1 MKAYKNHIVIVGS
14 ARSGTSWFSELIAL
28 QHRYRMLFEPEH
40 EFKTKH
46 GKLICDRYL
55 TPETNTKTIER
66 YIKRV
71 FANRVDCDWI
81 GQISNRKW
89 KRHLWPFIPKKFII
103 KFVRCNLSAQYMAVH
118 FKIPV
123 VFIVRN
129 PYDVLASQQRV
140 KFPWL
145 YDLSWF
151 ESQDNLCDLLLSTY
165 GFDLRKQQNLS
176 DLEKLCI
183 RWCIENSVPFLN
195 GEEAAFEVYKY
206 EDIKADINLFLDFC
220 KKHDLK
226 PLNNLESIFTQ
237 PSSKTHPKST
247 IITGE
252 NKSAHFTKEEYQM
265 IHRYLDLFNIELY
278 DRKMLI

>member
-1 MKAYKNHIVIVGS
+1 MKAYKKHVVIVGS

-40 EFKTKH
+40 EFKTQQ

-55 TPETNTKTIER
+55 TSCTSTKAIDR
-66 YIKRV
+66 YLKRV

-103 KFVRCNLSAQYMAVH
+103 KFVRCNLSAQYMASN

-123 VFIVRN
+123 VFIIRN
-129 PYDVLASQQRV
+129 PYEVLDSQRRV

-151 ESQDNLCDLLLSTY
+151 EGQDSLCDLLLSTY
-165 GFDLRKQQNLS
+165 GFDLRKQQDLS

-195 GEEAAFEVYKY
+195 GEETAFEVYKH

-220 KKHDLK
+220 KRHNLK
-226 PLNNLESIFTQ
+226 PLDNLETIFTQ
-237 PSSKTHPKST
+237 PSSKTHPKSA
-247 IITGE
+247 IITGDL
-252 NKSAHFTKEEYQM
+252 KAPKFTMEEYDL
-265 IHRYLDLFNIELY
+265 INSYLDIFKIKLY
-278 DRKMLI
+278 DRKTRV